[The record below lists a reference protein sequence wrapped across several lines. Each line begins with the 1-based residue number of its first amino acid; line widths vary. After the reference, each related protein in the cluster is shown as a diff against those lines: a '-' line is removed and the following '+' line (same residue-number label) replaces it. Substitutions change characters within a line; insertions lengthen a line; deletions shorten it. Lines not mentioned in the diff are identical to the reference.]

1 MDSALLS
8 KVLIDR
14 IKGIRE
20 NPALQAL
27 AQLDEPSSNE
37 PRVTQ
42 YVAYT
47 DFTTAESKRQTASIY
62 VFTPYMN
69 LDAHQHPIVEYQT
82 QLMFHF
88 DPWTKSIH
96 VSVLE
101 TLGAASKLA
110 FFDYQNH
117 GLATVALQAL
127 IGLGRKNGF
136 HNIDGV
142 VSSFDGHDDLLR
154 ISDVLQRV
162 GFTVQTDPENPHVGE
177 YSYGLST

>member
-8 KVLIDR
+8 KVLTDR

-20 NPALQAL
+20 NPALQVL

-69 LDAHQHPIVEYQT
+69 LDAHQHPIVEY
-82 QLMFHF
+82 
-88 DPWTKSIH
+88 
-96 VSVLE
+96 
-101 TLGAASKLA
+101 
-110 FFDYQNH
+110 
-117 GLATVALQAL
+117 
-127 IGLGRKNGF
+127 
-136 HNIDGV
+136 
-142 VSSFDGHDDLLR
+142 
-154 ISDVLQRV
+154 
-162 GFTVQTDPENPHVGE
+162 
-177 YSYGLST
+177 

>member
-1 MDSALLS
+1 MLAA
-8 KVLIDR
+8 R
-14 IKGIRE
+14 IKTIRE
-20 NPALQAL
+20 DSELQVL
-27 AQLDEPSSNE
+27 AQLDQPTTNE
-37 PRVTQ
+37 PIITQ

-47 DFTTAESKRQTASIY
+47 DFHNAQEKKQTASIF

-69 LDAHQHPIVEYQT
+69 LDTHQHPIVEYQT

-88 DPWTKSIH
+88 DPWQKSIH

-127 IGLGRKNGF
+127 IGLARKNGF
-136 HNIDGV
+136 ATIDGV

-154 ISDVLQRV
+154 ISDVLQKV
-162 GFTVQTDPENPHVGE
+162 GFKVQTDPANPHVGE
-177 YSYGLST
+177 YSYGLSA